1 MQQPSYTAFH
11 TLWTKPVTASGKR
24 FEMNDAEMLT
34 MIVSALMW
42 RKYNGSIKL
51 YTDKTGY
58 EFVRKY
64 KLLELWDGGIDTEV
78 LENNCYPIEPSV
90 FWAAG
95 KLIALEASTA
105 PCVMLDTDL
114 IVMKRI
120 SNFIEQSA
128 ISALHAEA
136 LEADVYLSSDLL
148 KKPTGF
154 VFPDY
159 YNWDV
164 LSSNTA
170 FVYIS
175 DDKFKQFYIE
185 ESKRFMFCNTGMPA
199 EMVSQMVFAEQR
211 MLAICAD
218 YLGLTINHLLTDPY
232 SLSNDC
238 IIHLWGFKKLLR
250 KSNNLQAIF
259 SKQLLAR
266 VTGELIA
273 FPFFKR
279 YIGIHYPEF

>member
-1 MQQPSYTAFH
+1 
-11 TLWTKPVTASGKR
+11 
-24 FEMNDAEMLT
+24 
-34 MIVSALMW
+34 
-42 RKYNGSIKL
+42 
-51 YTDKTGY
+51 
-58 EFVRKY
+58 
-64 KLLELWDGGIDTEV
+64 
-78 LENNCYPIEPSV
+78 
-90 FWAAG
+90 
-95 KLIALEASTA
+95 
-105 PCVMLDTDL
+105 MLDTDL

-128 ISALHAEA
+128 ISALHVEA

-148 KKPTGF
+148 KKPFGYI
-154 VFPDY
+154 FPDY

-164 LSSNTA
+164 LPSNTA

-175 DDKFKQFYIE
+175 DEKFKQFYIE
-185 ESKRFMFCNTGMPA
+185 ESKRFMFCNIGMPA

-218 YLGLTINHLLTDPY
+218 YSGLTINHLLTGPY

-250 KSNNLQAIF
+250 KSNNLQAVF

-266 VTGELIA
+266 VAGELSE
-273 FPFFKR
+273 FPFFK
-279 YIGIHYPEF
+279 YCLETHYHEFLLSGNRLVNEKLV